1 MGDADHDRG
10 VGPRHRSVC
19 ARWRLRFLLTRS
31 APGGRSKKRFRRCS
45 SYADGDDVVLE
56 TLKPTMLLQMFN
68 EPSLSGVAREVET
81 AIAEIMKE
89 AAG

>member
-1 MGDADHDRG
+1 
-10 VGPRHRSVC
+10 
-19 ARWRLRFLLTRS
+19 
-31 APGGRSKKRFRRCS
+31 
-45 SYADGDDVVLE
+45 VLE

-68 EPSLSGVAREVET
+68 EPSLSGAAREVET